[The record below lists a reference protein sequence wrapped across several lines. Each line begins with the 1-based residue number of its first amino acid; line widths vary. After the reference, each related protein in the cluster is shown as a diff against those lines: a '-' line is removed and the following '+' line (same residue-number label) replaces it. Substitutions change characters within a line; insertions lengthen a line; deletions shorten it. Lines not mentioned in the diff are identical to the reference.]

1 MSLDASFY
9 MDEELGLDLKQPITN
24 IDMTSLDLGVMSL
37 GEKIGTKKVVDT
49 EFNDTKDTVI
59 HEPDTVVEKDSEV
72 AMLRELEKTMFRALL
87 RGVSGKNI
95 SNNDVKYRKP
105 NNHLSTLPTC
115 KKIKCDKPF
124 KNKATLKMHN
134 KKKHTYS
141 GIIAGRVKKMKWKF
155 KMYKEVGN
163 LTNKF
168 TK

>member
-9 MDEELGLDLKQPITN
+9 MDEELGLDLKQPITS
-24 IDMTSLDLGVMSL
+24 IDMTSLDLSFMSL

-49 EFNDTKDTVI
+49 EFDDTKDTVT
-59 HEPDTVVEKDSEV
+59 HEPDTVLERDSEA
-72 AMLRELEKTMFRALL
+72 AMLRDLEKTMYRALLL
-87 RGVSGKNI
+87 RGVSDKNI
-95 SNNDVKYRKP
+95 SNDAKYRNT
-105 NNHLSTLPTC
+105 NNHLPTC
-115 KKIKCDKPF
+115 KTF
-124 KNKATLKMHN
+124 NKKANLKMHN

-141 GIIAGRVKKMKWKF
+141 GIIAGRVKKMKWKY

>member
-24 IDMTSLDLGVMSL
+24 IDMTSLDLSFMSL

-59 HEPDTVVEKDSEV
+59 HEPDTVMERDSEV
-72 AMLRELEKTMFRALL
+72 AMVRELEKIMYRALL
-87 RGVSGKNI
+87 RGVSDKNI
-95 SNNDVKYRKP
+95 SNNDAKYRNTK
-105 NNHLSTLPTC
+105 NHLPTC
-115 KKIKCDKPF
+115 KKIKCDKTF
-124 KNKATLKMHN
+124 KKKATLKMHN
-134 KKKHTYS
+134 EKKHTYS
-141 GIIAGRVKKMKWKF
+141 GIIAGRVKKMKWKY